1 MFLKEQKD
9 LLNKT
14 YIFINYE
21 NLSDETLD
29 IFQWFSNTYDCLF
42 LINNKKV
49 KEIIDFAYELGKKVY
64 GNDFYQKSYTTFFD
78 KNIINSYLKT
88 ITNTSNNKTKN
99 QTFNSDLENLLN
111 LFNLFIRKL
120 TSFLHIYNALK
131 DKDFQFLAGKSI
143 SNIVKDYYIFIPKIT
158 INEKV
163 CRIYFDKFYF
173 QKDEIVKTFFTYI
186 GKLLE
191 WKGSIT
197 YIDVKNSLFK
207 FMLDF
212 DINKIANDF
221 NVYSGKSKNG
231 KDLNKKVEKMF
242 FDIRNFFTREIKD
255 MNKKNSNVVNSFVS
269 KPKETNYD
277 YFTLLERINSDF
289 IKEFRKQLENCI
301 NSLPFSDVDLF
312 SILSR
317 EFQVG
322 RNELKHEFIV
332 FVNKF
337 ISKLQKDSNSGSI
350 SLSKKEKSL
359 SLSELER
366 MFEDFMDEFLIGSN
380 FKHINIYYNLI
391 KNKLFYYF
399 RISKENSDIQKK
411 FYYDYAKYLW
421 SYQKTLLERFE
432 IKNFRLLYINFDG
445 LIILKL

>member
-1 MFLKEQKD
+1 MKSNNLFNYAFLKEQKD

-14 YIFINYE
+14 YLFIDYE
-21 NLSDETLD
+21 NLSDETLNT
-29 IFQWFSNTYDCLF
+29 FQCFSNTDDCLF

-64 GNDFYQKSYTTFFD
+64 GNDFHQKSYATFFD
-78 KNIINSYLKT
+78 KNI
-88 ITNTSNNKTKN
+88 TKN

-120 TSFLHIYNALK
+120 TSFLHIYNTLK

-163 CRIYFDKFYF
+163 HRIYFDKFYF

-221 NVYSGKSKNG
+221 NVCSEKSKNG

-242 FDIRNFFTREIKD
+242 VDIRNFFTRERKG
-255 MNKKNSNVVNSFVS
+255 MNKKNSNVVNSLVS
-269 KPKETNYD
+269 ELKETNHD
-277 YFTLLERINSDF
+277 YFILLERINSDF

-301 NSLPFSDVDLF
+301 NGLPFSDVDLF
-312 SILSR
+312 SILSK

-366 MFEDFMDEFLIGSN
+366 MFEDFMDKFLIGSN

-391 KNKLFYYF
+391 KKKLFYYF
-399 RISKENSDIQKK
+399 RIAKEHSDIQKK

-445 LIILKL
+445 LIILR